1 MPEYPMAIL
10 SHPALLAFGCAVLL
24 TLSSPAF
31 AQTVPAPPPPPPPA
45 APATPPP
52 GWTGSFGAGLAL
64 TQGNSDTSTVNV
76 AYDVRRDTGSK
87 VLFKSTGL
95 YIRGESEGELTTD
108 RLAFDARVDRK
119 LNDGTS
125 LYGAVQYLSDEFK
138 QIDYLVSPTVG
149 IAQQLV
155 KTDRTEFAV
164 DAGVGMVWEKNPG
177 FEVKTDGA
185 LTAGQNFKHKL
196 TETAEITQRTAAL
209 WKMDDFDDG
218 LYIFGLGLAAN
229 VTAQT
234 QLKAELLD
242 TYKNKPPTADVKKN
256 DVAILLSFVYK
267 Y

>member
-1 MPEYPMAIL
+1 MLNSSSA
-10 SHPALLAFGCAVLL
+10 ALLAFTSAVLL
-24 TLSSPAF
+24 TLSAPAF
-31 AQTVPAPPPPPPPA
+31 AQTPPAPPPPPAPA
-45 APATPPP
+45 APETPPP

-76 AYDVRRDTGSK
+76 AYDVKRDTGSK
-87 VLFKSTGL
+87 FLFKSTGL
-95 YIRGESEGELTTD
+95 YIRGESEGDLTTD

-119 LNDGTS
+119 LSTRTS

-149 IAQQLV
+149 IAHQLV
-155 KTDRTEFAV
+155 KNDRTEFAV
-164 DAGVGMVWEKNPG
+164 DTGIGLVWEKNPG
-177 FEVKTDGA
+177 FDVDMDGA

-196 TETAEITQRTAAL
+196 TATAELTQRTAAL

-218 LYIFGLGLAAN
+218 LYIFGVGLAAN
-229 VTAQT
+229 ITAGT

-242 TYKNKPPTADVKKN
+242 TFKNKPPTADVKKN